1 MSYLTRWFVLLGV
14 FAALP
19 AATLLGIG
27 AGEVL
32 RGADRGLAPLLEHEA
47 PVIGSVVSATF
58 LFSTA
63 VGIRDSRRWALLL
76 GIAEAA
82 VLMAA
87 GIGALVGGGALI
99 RAFGGSP
106 QLVLGTLP
114 LGLAA
119 MLLGARLLV
128 ALWRASDL
136 ALPAGRTD
144 IQAIG
149 ALAGITAMALL
160 GHVLAAGVAS

>member
-1 MSYLTRWFVLLGV
+1 MSHLTRWFVLLGV
-14 FAALP
+14 IALLP
-19 AATLLGIG
+19 AAMLLGIG

-32 RGADRGLAPLLEHEA
+32 RGSDRGVAPLVEHEA
-47 PVIGSVVSATF
+47 LVIGLGVGAAF

-63 VGIRDSRRWALLL
+63 AGIRDSRRWALLL
-76 GIAEAA
+76 GLAEAA

-87 GIGALVGGGALI
+87 GVGALVGGGAFI
-99 RAFGGSP
+99 RALGGSP

-128 ALWRASDL
+128 ELWRASDL
-136 ALPAGRTD
+136 APPVSRTD
-144 IQAIG
+144 LQALG
-149 ALAGITAMALL
+149 ALAGITAVALL